1 MLRKKHI
8 LHHTINFKPLPK
20 KMPFLKKNLT
30 FLVTILLLTLTGC
43 NLFQKSPTEIHLP
56 FGNPSNATNS
66 TDNPNNYLME
76 KPQYVLSYNRDRGT
90 PNWVSWQLKKSWL
103 GSSDR
108 QDDFRPDESLP
119 EGWYRVGPNDY
130 RNSGFDRGH
139 LAPSAD
145 RSAKEMDNSATFVMT
160 NMMPQSPKNNRDTWR
175 ELEEYSRKLVKGG
188 KELYIIA
195 GSYGSRGKLAGGKVT
210 IPKRTWKII
219 VVLEPGSGARGIN
232 KNTRVIAVDM
242 QNTERIGTDWKRY
255 LVSVDKI
262 EAATGYDFLSKVP
275 KEIQDVI
282 EARVDG
288 N

>member
-1 MLRKKHI
+1 MVINNRSLSLTVNFNPRKRKML
-8 LHHTINFKPLPK
+8 L
-20 KMPFLKKNLT
+20 LKKNLT

-43 NLFQKSPTEIHLP
+43 NLFSKSPTEVHLP

-66 TDNPNNYLME
+66 VENPNNYLIE
-76 KPQYVLSYNRDRGT
+76 KPQYVLSYNRDKGT
-90 PNWVSWQLKKSWL
+90 PNWVSWQLTKSWL
-103 GSSDR
+103 GNADR

-145 RSAKEMDNSATFVMT
+145 RSRNETDNSATFFMT
-160 NMMPQSPKNNRDTWR
+160 NMMPQSPANNRETWR
-175 ELEEYSRKLVKGG
+175 QLEEYSRELVKQG
-188 KELYIIA
+188 KELYVVA

-210 IPKRTWKII
+210 IPSRTWKII
-219 VVLEPGSGARGIN
+219 VVLEPGSGVKKIN

-242 QNTERIGTDWKRY
+242 QNTERISSDWKRY

-262 EAATGYDFLSKVP
+262 EAATGYDFLSTVP
-275 KEIQDVI
+275 KEIQDII